1 MSGKAPLRRICRCG
15 CNRSVSQSTAWRH
28 EHRIETRPESPP
40 PPKWRRTAHF
50 QVGQE
55 SFIITPDKQKQ
66 SHTDNISS
74 NPSLPLLD
82 PPPAS
87 NVLQPPEDALT
98 EERSP
103 GNFFRRLLSSGANCI
118 ALKVGTLYMCIIL
131 FPNAWMAE
139 MHLSSMYV
147 NYCTWIVKCL
157 LKLIYLYLFP
167 NSMSNLLIE
176 TSAIKTF
183 PKSLSFKCFLGNFS
197 PSLSSPFPKAGNL
210 KQRSL
215 KMFVLQLFSKLM
227 PFSPTLKGCCRFHS
241 TQKVGPWTLL
251 TSNPSNALLAVLK
264 TGGNGG

>member
-40 PPKWRRTAHF
+40 PPKRRRTAHF

-55 SFIITPDKQKQ
+55 SFIITPDKQKR
-66 SHTDNISS
+66 SRTDNISS

-103 GNFFRRLLSSGANCI
+103 GNFFRRLLSSGANCV
-118 ALKVGTLYMCIIL
+118 ALKVGTSCTRIIL

-139 MHLSSMYV
+139 MHLSSVYV
-147 NYCTWIVKCL
+147 NYCTCIVKCFS
-157 LKLIYLYLFP
+157 KLIYLYLFP

-176 TSAIKTF
+176 TGAIETF
-183 PKSLSFKCFLGNFS
+183 PKSSSFKRFSGNFS
-197 PSLSSPFPKAGNL
+197 PSSSSPFPKAGNL

-215 KMFVLQLFSKLM
+215 KMFVLRLFGKLM
-227 PFSPTLKGCCRFHS
+227 PFSPTLKGCCRFHP
-241 TQKVGPWTLL
+241 TQKVGPWTPL
-251 TSNPSNALLAVLK
+251 TSNPSNALSAVLK